1 MDDLKQLVSFHT
13 DNCSSFYGQ
22 FYVDT
27 GLDTELSINLS
38 VPLSN
43 VSFRVCAYT
52 GAGRGPW
59 TPSQTLSLVS
69 PGEWQI
75 VHVNLADNN
84 DHRQCFGLKPR
95 GEKNLEFSF
104 FFPPTEMEEF
114 RGESLFSG
122 FQTLL

>member
-1 MDDLKQLVSFHT
+1 M
-13 DNCSSFYGQ
+13 
-22 FYVDT
+22 DT

-38 VPLSN
+38 MPLSN

-75 VHVNLADNN
+75 FHVNLADDN
-84 DHRQCFGLKPR
+84 DQRLCLD
-95 GEKNLEFSF
+95 
-104 FFPPTEMEEF
+104 
-114 RGESLFSG
+114 
-122 FQTLL
+122 